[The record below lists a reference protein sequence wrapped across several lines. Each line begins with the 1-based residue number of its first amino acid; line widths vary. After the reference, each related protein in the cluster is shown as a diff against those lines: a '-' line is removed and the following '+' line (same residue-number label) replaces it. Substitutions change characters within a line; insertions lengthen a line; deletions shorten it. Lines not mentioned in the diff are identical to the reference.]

1 MLIQL
6 CVWDMLRLGAF
17 PLASP
22 LPSTASL
29 ASGPTSFGGF
39 AGTMGLSDFPCPCI
53 IGCVLGL
60 SDAVCN
66 LFSHRQARDLPVSA
80 QGACVHAQGLRPRQV
95 HKRLAIP
102 TLPVSPSA

>member
-29 ASGPTSFGGF
+29 ASGSTSSAASLVLWVCPTSR
-39 AGTMGLSDFPCPCI
+39 ARASS
-53 IGCVLGL
+53 GCVLGL

-80 QGACVHAQGLRPRQV
+80 QGACVHAQGLRPRQ
-95 HKRLAIP
+95 AE
-102 TLPVSPSA
+102 PVNEVRH